1 MDSAISHDSPSFR
14 TWLGRPD
21 SKRLG
26 ELSYWNVKTEEVL
39 TSRARR
45 DGTFG
50 TVLIAGIE
58 RGAVEALR
66 CPIDSGCLAFDGAD
80 IETVPPR
87 WKPRDEGW
95 ISISD
100 ARQEWHD
107 DLNEAVAGVIC
118 LDWFLE
124 SISDRVD
131 DRLVDVKVAF
141 ESLKRL
147 KETINLS
154 ATLDEREGAYER
166 AAQTF
171 KYLWKGW
178 CSYYDPSTETL
189 LAGDDDTVSLYR
201 LPFADFTK
209 TATLMLAKGEA
220 PDSYADHEPFTSGA
234 QLIGS
239 FDPGANTSLLALI
252 ATGVGR
258 NGAFM
263 RLSPVEQ
270 DIFDRAD
277 KIREECGLDVGA
289 LEMTSRKDTAP
300 REETEESVLHAQ
312 LSEVGEALEKVDG
325 LIDLAEAYDFYISSF
340 FDLGLAEAGYRPQ
353 GIYEFQ
359 TEAYEKIADGQPM
372 EPCDYLRKEDFGDE
386 RAHVIRL

>member
-1 MDSAISHDSPSFR
+1 MGSEMCIRDS
-14 TWLGRPD
+14 
-21 SKRLG
+21 
-26 ELSYWNVKTEEVL
+26 
-39 TSRARR
+39 
-45 DGTFG
+45 
-50 TVLIAGIE
+50 
-58 RGAVEALR
+58 
-66 CPIDSGCLAFDGAD
+66 
-80 IETVPPR
+80 
-87 WKPRDEGW
+87 
-95 ISISD
+95 
-100 ARQEWHD
+100 
-107 DLNEAVAGVIC
+107 
-118 LDWFLE
+118 
-124 SISDRVD
+124 
-131 DRLVDVKVAF
+131 
-141 ESLKRL
+141 
-147 KETINLS
+147 
-154 ATLDEREGAYER
+154 
-166 AAQTF
+166 
-171 KYLWKGW
+171 
-178 CSYYDPSTETL
+178 
-189 LAGDDDTVSLYR
+189 
-201 LPFADFTK
+201 
-209 TATLMLAKGEA
+209 
-220 PDSYADHEPFTSGA
+220 HEPFTSGA

-239 FDPGANTSLLALI
+239 FDPGADTSLLALI

-289 LEMTSRKDTAP
+289 LEMTPRKDTAP

-312 LSEVGEALEKVDG
+312 LSEVGEALAKVDG